1 MAMNLGVPLK
11 LLNDFLNRK
20 ITVETIFGDVFV
32 GELII
37 AQENMSVSLN
47 KVNATLNGGKTVAMK
62 NVYVK
67 GSSIRLISF
76 PEAAAK
82 ESLRRLTKPPS
93 FRGSGRGGS
102 FRGGRGGSSGGRHSS
117 KPSYDRHRY

>member
-11 LLNDFLNRK
+11 LLNDFLKRK
-20 ITVETIFGDVFV
+20 ITVETIFGDVFE
-32 GELII
+32 GELID

-47 KVNATLNGGKTVAMK
+47 KVNATLNGGKTVVMR

-67 GSSIRLISF
+67 GSTIRLISF

-82 ESLRRLTKPPS
+82 EFLREITKSAS

-102 FRGGRGGSSGGRHSS
+102 FRSGRGGGGGGRHSS
-117 KPSYDRHRY
+117 KPSYGRHRY